1 MSTRDSTVDYLK
13 QHGSTGSKELCEHL
27 GISRQALNVHLR
39 ALINSGEITRTG
51 ATRNTR
57 YHHSSIDPAPEVY
70 RGDFSIA
77 GLDESWIYQRAALS
91 LNLALVLKPGV
102 EAIAQYAF
110 TEMLN
115 NAIDHSES
123 EKVKVVAELGPGVL
137 RLEIKDWGI
146 GVFSSLAQK
155 LGYPDEHDAMV
166 QLIKGKTTTLPE
178 AHSGEGIFFT
188 SKATDRMVLR
198 SHRIQL
204 EWNRAQQDIFVSSR
218 RFMKGTHVCLEIQ
231 RDSRTKLAEVF
242 ARFAPEEF
250 DYQFAKTLVQVKLLE
265 REYISR
271 SEARRL
277 MLNLDKFKVIEL
289 DFKEVDTIGQGFTDE
304 VFRVFASAHPEIQIK
319 PINANQAVTA
329 MIRHAIN
336 IAQA

>member
-1 MSTRDSTVDYLK
+1 
-13 QHGSTGSKELCEHL
+13 
-27 GISRQALNVHLR
+27 
-39 ALINSGEITRTG
+39 
-51 ATRNTR
+51 
-57 YHHSSIDPAPEVY
+57 
-70 RGDFSIA
+70 
-77 GLDESWIYQRAALS
+77 
-91 LNLALVLKPGV
+91 
-102 EAIAQYAF
+102 
-110 TEMLN
+110 
-115 NAIDHSES
+115 
-123 EKVKVVAELGPGVL
+123 
-137 RLEIKDWGI
+137 
-146 GVFSSLAQK
+146 
-155 LGYPDEHDAMV
+155 
-166 QLIKGKTTTLPE
+166 
-178 AHSGEGIFFT
+178 
-188 SKATDRMVLR
+188 MVLR

-218 RFMKGTHVCLEIQ
+218 RFMKGTHVRLEIQ

-319 PINANQAVTA
+319 PINASQAVTA

-336 IAQA
+336 IAPA

>member
-123 EKVKVVAELGPGVL
+123 EKVKVVAELSPGVL

-204 EWNRAQQDIFVSSR
+204 EWNRAQQ
-218 RFMKGTHVCLEIQ
+218 E
-231 RDSRTKLAEVF
+231 KLAEVF

-329 MIRHAIN
+329 MIRHAKK
-336 IAQA
+336 